1 MKKTNVSLKFPSQF
15 STYINNIE
23 TLEFKGDR
31 MSDFVEELESIYGN
45 IKERLFDT
53 EGKVKP
59 YINIFV
65 GKKNIESLQG
75 LNSIIPDGERISLL
89 LSRAGG

>member
-1 MKKTNVSLKFPSQF
+1 MKKTKVSLKFPSQF
-15 STYINNIE
+15 STYINHIE
-23 TLEFKGDR
+23 TLEFEGDR

>member
-1 MKKTNVSLKFPSQF
+1 MKKTKVSLKFPSQF

-23 TLEFKGDR
+23 TLEFEGDR